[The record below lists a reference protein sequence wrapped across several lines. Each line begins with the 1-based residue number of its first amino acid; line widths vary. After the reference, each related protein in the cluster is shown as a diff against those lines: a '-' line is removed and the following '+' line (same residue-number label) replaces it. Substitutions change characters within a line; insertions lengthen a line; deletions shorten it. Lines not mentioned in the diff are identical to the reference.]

1 MKKWK
6 LYAPILAAILFFA
19 LNVYLIVK
27 DDSKVERTVFVKD
40 WTEVKKQNI
49 TETFQTKGVIKPS
62 EIYPVYYNG
71 KNKDFQKFLVRE
83 GDTVTAGTPLLE
95 YTTPELDA
103 DRADLEAEKNQTQGE
118 IAGIDEYIR
127 KLESYQASIPKTEP
141 VNETDKEIEN
151 ELEQEI
157 YAQQLEKRKLEEQ
170 IKTYD
175 AKINNLTDSGTG
187 TISSETDGVI
197 KQIDQ
202 NLGEEG
208 GPIITIASSQP
219 WVEGVFN
226 ENQLKKAEPGMQI
239 KVTSPDLKKPIDG
252 TLERVNTNPTEEPTV
267 KTKNYYLYNAVME
280 EETDKLVNGSKVGV
294 SIITAEAKGVLTVP
308 EHAVQQ
314 RKAKPFVYRLT
325 SKGQVDK
332 QNIAKGLSFD
342 GKQEVKSGVKLENV
356 VILKPDNRLQNHSM
370 FITPLDMSE
379 IKKSSLKK
387 LSEKEIV
394 RYLLIGL
401 LEK

>member
-6 LYAPILAAILFFA
+6 LYAPILAAILFFV

-27 DDSKVERTVFVKD
+27 DDSKIERTVFVKD
-40 WTEVKKQNI
+40 WTEVKKENI

-62 EIYPVYYNG
+62 EIYPVYYKG
-71 KNKDFQKFLVRE
+71 KNKEFQKFLVRE

-118 IAGIDEYIR
+118 IDGIDEYIR
-127 KLESYQASIPKTEP
+127 KLESHQASIPKTEP
-141 VNETDKEIEN
+141 VNATDKELEN

-157 YAQQLEKRKLEEQ
+157 YSQQLEKRKLEEQ

-187 TISSETDGVI
+187 TINSETHGVI

-252 TLERVNTNPTEEPTV
+252 TLERINPNPTEDPTV
-267 KTKNYYLYNAVME
+267 KKESYYLYNAVMG
-280 EETDKLVNGSKVGV
+280 EETDKLVIGSRVGV
-294 SIITAEAKGVLTVP
+294 SVITAEARGVPTVH
-308 EHAVQQ
+308 ENAVQK

-325 SKGQVDK
+325 SKGQLNK
-332 QNIAKGLSFD
+332 QNIDKGLSFD
-342 GKQEVKSGVKLENV
+342 GKQEVKSGVKLEDV
-356 VILKPDNRLQNHSM
+356 VVREQDNGLPNHSM
-370 FITPLDMSE
+370 FITPLELNE
-379 IKKSSLKK
+379 IKQSSLKK
-387 LSEKEIV
+387 LPKNEVI
-394 RYLLIGL
+394 RCLLIGF
-401 LEK
+401 LEQ

>member
-27 DDSKVERTVFVKD
+27 DDSKVERTVFVKE

-49 TETFQTKGVIKPS
+49 TETFQTKGVIKPR
-62 EIYPVYYNG
+62 EEYPVYYG
-71 KNKDFQKFLVRE
+71 REKKEFQKFLVRE

-103 DRADLEAEKNQTQGE
+103 DRADLEAEKSQTEGE

-127 KLESYQASIPKTEP
+127 KLESYQATIPKASP
-141 VNETDKEIEN
+141 KNETDKELES

-157 YAQQLEKRKLEEQ
+157 YEQESEKKKLEEQ

-175 AKINNLTDSGTG
+175 AKINNMTDGGTG
-187 TISSETDGVI
+187 TIASETDGVV
-197 KQIDQ
+197 KHVDQ
-202 NLGEEG
+202 NLGEEQ

-219 WVEGVFN
+219 WIEGVLS
-226 ENQLKKAEPGMQI
+226 ENQLKKTEPGMKIQI
-239 KVTSPDLKKPIDG
+239 TSPDLKKPIDG
-252 TLERVNTNPTEEPTV
+252 TLERVNINPTEEPTV

-294 SIITAEAKGVLTVP
+294 SVITAEAKGVPAVP

-325 SKGQVDK
+325 SKGQVNK

-342 GKQEVKSGVKLENV
+342 GKQEIKSGVKLEDV
-356 VILKPDNRLQNHSM
+356 VILEPDNKLQNHSL

-387 LSEKEIV
+387 LPKKEIV

>member
-6 LYAPILAAILFFA
+6 LYAPILAAILFFF

-27 DDSKVERTVFVKD
+27 DDSKIERTVFVKD
-40 WTEVKKQNI
+40 WTEVKKANI

-62 EIYPVYYNG
+62 EIYPVYYKG
-71 KNKDFQKFLVRE
+71 KNKEFQKFLVRE

-103 DRADLEAEKNQTQGE
+103 DRADLEAEKNKTQGE
-118 IAGIDEYIR
+118 IDGIDEYIR
-127 KLESYQASIPKTEP
+127 KLESHQASIPKTEP
-141 VNETDKEIEN
+141 VNATDKELEN

-187 TISSETDGVI
+187 TINSETDGVI

-208 GPIITIASSQP
+208 GPIISIASSQP

-226 ENQLKKAEPGMQI
+226 ENQLKKAEPGMRI

-252 TLERVNTNPTEEPTV
+252 TLERINSNPTEDPTV
-267 KTKNYYLYNAVME
+267 KKESYYLYNAVMG
-280 EETDKLVNGSKVGV
+280 EETDKLVIGSRVGV
-294 SIITAEAKGVLTVP
+294 SVITAEARGVPTVP
-308 EHAVQQ
+308 ENAVQK

-325 SKGQVDK
+325 SKGQLNL
-332 QNIAKGLSFD
+332 QNIDKGLSFD
-342 GKQEVKSGVKLENV
+342 GKQEVKSGVKLEDIV
-356 VILKPDNRLQNHSM
+356 VREQDNGLPNHSM
-370 FITPLDMSE
+370 FITPLELNE
-379 IKKSSLKK
+379 IKQSSLKK
-387 LSEKEIV
+387 LPKNEVI
-394 RYLLIGL
+394 RCLLIGF
-401 LEK
+401 LEQ